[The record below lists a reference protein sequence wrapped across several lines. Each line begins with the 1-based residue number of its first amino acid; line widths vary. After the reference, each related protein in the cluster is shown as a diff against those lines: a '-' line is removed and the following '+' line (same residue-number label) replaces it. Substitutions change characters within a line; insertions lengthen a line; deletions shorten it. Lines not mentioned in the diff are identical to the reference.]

1 MGLFVFQSITIVI
14 LILSSS
20 IYFNFIIKIKNTI
33 EYDIK
38 FLNTSS
44 ARDVETAIKD
54 IIYDLTTSEY
64 ILKSILFMIFISY
77 LMTKYTTIKAI
88 SNRIIN
94 FNKIY
99 DELIIFISA
108 LLVFS
113 YILYTQNI
121 LADTQLILS
130 LQFLNIDKK
139 IINLFMFSF
148 TNNNQEIKN
157 MIIIGFIIYGVSW
170 CFAIKVII
178 MTIYIKYRSLTQF
191 TESTQ
196 NTLFINESN

>member
-1 MGLFVFQSITIVI
+1 MGLFVFQSITII
-14 LILSSS
+14 ALILSSS
-20 IYFNFIIKIKNTI
+20 LYLNYIIKIKDTI

-44 ARDVETAIKD
+44 AHDVEKAIKD
-54 IIYDLTTSEY
+54 IIYDLTTNEY
-64 ILKSILFMIFISY
+64 ICQSILFMIFLSY
-77 LMTKYTTIKAI
+77 LITKYATIKGI
-88 SNRIIN
+88 STRIIN

-99 DELIIFISA
+99 DEIMIFISV
-108 LLVFS
+108 LLIFS

-139 IINLFMFSF
+139 IINLFMFTF

-157 MIIIGFIIYGVSW
+157 MIIIGIIIYGVSC
-170 CFAIKVII
+170 CFAIKVIV
-178 MTIYIKYRSLTQF
+178 MSVYIKYKSLKDVWKI
-191 TESTQ
+191 Q
-196 NTLFINESN
+196 NNLFINETN